1 MRTFK
6 SMSSRKARS
15 LYPGPRASSALQT
28 HEVQARRRRKS
39 DGLAGMTGLMC
50 AAATLAMTAGAAA
63 QDQSLADAVAAD
75 YPYVF
80 ELYKHFHQNPELSF
94 QESAS
99 AARMATELK
108 ALGFTV
114 TTGVGDKWTKAKA
127 KADAGK
133 VNDGVGGYGLVAIMK
148 NGEGPTLMVR
158 ADMDALPLEEKTGVP
173 YASKVVSV
181 DYKGQTA
188 PVMHACAHDSHM
200 AIMVGTARRLVA
212 MKDQWKGTLILIGQP
227 AEEIGL
233 GAMAMLND
241 GLYQKFPKPDY
252 VIMEHTSGW
261 DPAGA
266 VTYTPGF
273 ALANVDSVDIIV
285 KGVGTHGSAPHT
297 GKDPIVIGAEI
308 VMALQTLISRETNPL
323 DSGVVTVGSFQ
334 AGYKHNIIPDEA
346 HLKITVRSYKD
357 EVRRHLLDG
366 IKRIARAQALSAGM
380 PENLMPEVT
389 IEKDYTPSTY
399 NNPELTTRVM
409 NAVGESLGEMRVYER
424 PPSMGGEDF
433 SQYGRTP
440 EKIPTVMMW
449 VGGLDPA
456 KFRAGAD
463 GTGPIPPGNHSPL
476 FAPVPEPTL
485 KTGVQAMT
493 AAVLELLK
501 K

>member
-1 MRTFK
+1 MK
-6 SMSSRKARS
+6 KM
-15 LYPGPRASSALQT
+15 LL
-28 HEVQARRRRKS
+28 
-39 DGLAGMTGLMC
+39 
-50 AAATLAMTAGAAA
+50 AAAASLAMAAPA
-63 QDQSLADAVAAD
+63 FAADEALAAAVAAD

-94 QESAS
+94 RESAS

-148 NGEGPTLMVR
+148 NGEGPTLIVR

-173 YASKVVSV
+173 YASKVTSV

-200 AIMVGTARRLVA
+200 AIMIGTARRLVA
-212 MKDQWKGTLILIGQP
+212 MKDQWKGTLVLIGQP

-233 GAMAMLND
+233 GAMAMLAD
-241 GLYQKFPKPDY
+241 GLYSKFPKPDY

-266 VTYTPGF
+266 VTYTPGY
-273 ALANVDSVDIIV
+273 ALANVDSVDITV

-357 EVRRHLLDG
+357 EVRQHLLDG
-366 IKRIARAQALSAGM
+366 IQRIARAQALSAGI
-380 PENLMPEVT
+380 PENLMPVVT

-399 NNPELTTRVM
+399 NSPDLTSRVM
-409 NAVGESLGEMRVYER
+409 TAVGKSLGEMRVYER
-424 PPSMGGEDF
+424 PASMGGEDF
-433 SQYGRTP
+433 SQFGRTG
-440 EKIPTVMMW
+440 EKIPTMMMW

-456 KFRAGAD
+456 AYRAGAD
-463 GTGPIPPGNHSPL
+463 GSGPIPPGNHSPL

-493 AAVLELLK
+493 AAALELLGK
-501 K
+501 

>member
-1 MRTFK
+1 MKVT
-6 SMSSRKARS
+6 
-15 LYPGPRASSALQT
+15 LI
-28 HEVQARRRRKS
+28 
-39 DGLAGMTGLMC
+39 
-50 AAATLAMTAGAAA
+50 AAAAAGVAACAPAAA
-63 QDQSLADAVAAD
+63 QDAALANAVAAD

-94 QESAS
+94 KEGESAK
-99 AARMATELK
+99 RMAAELT
-108 ALGFTV
+108 ALGFDV

-133 VNDGVGGYGLVAIMK
+133 VHAGVGGHGLVAVLK
-148 NGEGPTLMVR
+148 NGEGPTLMMR
-158 ADMDALPLEEKTGVP
+158 ADMDALPLAEKTGVP

-181 DYKGQTA
+181 DYKGQAA

-200 AIMVGTARRLVA
+200 AIMIGTARRLVA
-212 MKDQWKGTLILIGQP
+212 MRDQWTGTLVLIGQP

-233 GAMAMLND
+233 GATAMLSD
-241 GLYQKFPKPDY
+241 GLYSRFPKPDF
-252 VIMEHTSGW
+252 VIAEHTSGW

-266 VTYTPGF
+266 VTYTAGY
-273 ALANVDSVDIIV
+273 ALANVDSVDVTV

-297 GKDPIVIGAEI
+297 GKDPIVIGAQI
-308 VMALQTLISRETNPL
+308 VNALQTLVSRETNPL
-323 DSGVVTVGSFQ
+323 DSGVVTVGAFQ

-357 EVRRHLLDG
+357 EVRQHLLDG
-366 IKRIARAQALSAGM
+366 IKRIAAAQAQSAGL
-380 PENLMPEVT
+380 PASLMPEVK

-399 NNPELTTRVM
+399 NNPDLTARVM
-409 NAVGESLGEMRVYER
+409 AAVGKSIGETRVYER
-424 PPSMGGEDF
+424 DPSMGGEDF
-433 SQYGRTP
+433 SQFGRTA
-440 EKIPTVMMW
+440 EKIPTVIMW

-456 KFRAGAD
+456 AWRAGVD

-493 AAVLELLK
+493 AAAMDLLAK
-501 K
+501 